1 MQQRTY
7 APVDAMARTMES
19 DSRTGDGRSIG
30 YGFSVDSVVVAAAAA
45 GGGDEV
51 LEASS
56 PSPELGVSSFGS
68 SLPPLDSGPSR
79 RATVLGRRRPLSN

>member
-1 MQQRTY
+1 MLQQRTY

-30 YGFSVDSVVVAAAAA
+30 YGFSVDSVVVTAAA
-45 GGGDEV
+45 GDEV

-56 PSPELGVSSFGS
+56 PSPPPELGVPSFGS
-68 SLPPLDSGPSR
+68 SLPPLDSGSSR
-79 RATVLGRRRPLSN
+79 RTTVLRRRRPLSN